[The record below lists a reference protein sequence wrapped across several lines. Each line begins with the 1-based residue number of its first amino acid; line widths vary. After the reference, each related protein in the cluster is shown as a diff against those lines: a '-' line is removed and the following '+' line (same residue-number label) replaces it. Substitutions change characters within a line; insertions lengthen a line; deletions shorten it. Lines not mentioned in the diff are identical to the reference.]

1 MGGTG
6 ASTGLMPAFTL
17 GCGTWGGSSTSE
29 NVTPM
34 HLVNIKR
41 VAYGLKD
48 CATLAADDPTFNHPT
63 TCGSVVAPVACGG
76 CGGSTGAFSPA
87 QYAAMGAALNAG
99 ACLDTPSAVPQEREI
114 TQEDLMDLVN
124 HLVSAMKGE

>member
-17 GCGTWGGSSTSE
+17 GCGTWGGSATSE

-34 HLVNIKR
+34 HLINIKR

-48 CATLAADDPTFNHPT
+48 CTTLASDDPTFNHPELT
-63 TCGSVVAPVACGG
+63 SG
-76 CGGSTGAFSPA
+76 CTNAHCTE
-87 QYAAMGAALNAG
+87 AAKEEGLN
-99 ACLDTPSAVPQEREI
+99 
-114 TQEDLMDLVN
+114 QEDLMSLVN
-124 HLVSAMKGE
+124 QLVSAMKGAN